1 MVFTHFRNHPVV
13 MKINEMTLETEF
25 LQLIDHAMKNHPTA
39 EIRPIQMWKIL
50 HASMKSTGRFDNI
63 FILAELCL
71 SAPSSNAKVER
82 FFNYLKLV
90 KTDWRCSLSADSLE
104 HLLRIRVEGPDL
116 ETYSKEFVHD
126 AVSMWWSEKQRRLVQ
141 GKRSY
146 PKRQGKSLKRQ
157 KFDNEFIR
165 DFLLSSD
172 SEEGSEDEVKDK

>member
-1 MVFTHFRNHPVV
+1 MPWKT
-13 MKINEMTLETEF
+13 TL
-25 LQLIDHAMKNHPTA
+25 LP
-39 EIRPIQMWKIL
+39 
-50 HASMKSTGRFDNI
+50 RFDLFRCRKSYMHQWNLLEDSI
-63 FILAELCL
+63 KFSFWPNSL
-71 SAPSSNAKVER
+71 SAPSSDAKVER

-146 PKRQGKSLKRQ
+146 RKRQGKTRRKVVKMRLRTNSGLSLYWVSPEKWTDFITIIFKNIEFDVF
-157 KFDNEFIR
+157 KFSTVI
-165 DFLLSSD
+165 
-172 SEEGSEDEVKDK
+172 